1 MPLAALYGMGHHS
14 ALSMGPSSVPPSI
27 ISGATTVRR
36 ARSVAEISNSGYPNG
51 YPASAPG
58 TPHIDTKSF
67 HGSLHFAQMQMPN
80 GAMMHHPGMRP
91 PTRMVVGENGTPSHL
106 PTRDPKYNRSGN
118 STKDS
123 EKNPDRGLACCS
135 GHFVV
140 IWIILGIV
148 TFGVLLGIVLKFTVA

>member
-1 MPLAALYGMGHHS
+1 MPLAALYGMCHHS

-51 YPASAPG
+51 GYAASAPG
-58 TPHIDTKSF
+58 TPHIDSKSF
-67 HGSLHFAQMQMPN
+67 HGSIHFAQMPN
-80 GAMMHHPGMRP
+80 GAMMIRP

-106 PTRDPKYNRSGN
+106 PMRDPKYRSN
-118 STKDS
+118 SSKDS
-123 EKNPDRGLACCS
+123 EKDRDRGLACCS

>member
-1 MPLAALYGMGHHS
+1 MPLAALYGMGPHS

-51 YPASAPG
+51 GYAASAPG
-58 TPHIDTKSF
+58 TPHIDSKSF
-67 HGSLHFAQMQMPN
+67 HGSIHFAQIPGN
-80 GAMMHHPGMRP
+80 GGAMMMRP
-91 PTRMVVGENGTPSHL
+91 PTMRDQKFRSNGS
-106 PTRDPKYNRSGN
+106 
-118 STKDS
+118 KDS
-123 EKNPDRGLACCS
+123 EKAGDRGLACCS

-148 TFGVLLGIVLKFTVA
+148 TFGILLGIVLKFTVA

>member
-1 MPLAALYGMGHHS
+1 MPLAALYGMGPHS

-51 YPASAPG
+51 GYAASAPG
-58 TPHIDTKSF
+58 TPHIDSKSF
-67 HGSLHFAQMQMPN
+67 HGSIHFAQIPGN
-80 GAMMHHPGMRP
+80 GGAMMMRP
-91 PTRMVVGENGTPSHL
+91 PTRMVVGENGNPSHL
-106 PTRDPKYNRSGN
+106 PMRDQKFRSNG
-118 STKDS
+118 SKDS
-123 EKNPDRGLACCS
+123 EKAGDPGLACCS

-148 TFGVLLGIVLKFTVA
+148 TFGILLGIVLKFTVA